1 MPKGLPKNV
10 KDNLEKCRTSAIAA
24 VDVYNRP
31 GPRFRTAQYIVLITM
46 AWTALLHALFYR
58 KGKRPWYRKPG
69 SAGTGV
75 RYVKIDGDP
84 KHWELSECLKQ
95 HYGDK
100 NPPERRNLEFLIGL
114 RNKIEHR
121 HLPELDPALYGE
133 CQAALLNLEDLLVQ
147 EFGNK
152 WALQEQL
159 AVSLQFSRLIP
170 EEKSKATKALASD
183 AAKSVKEYVETFRG
197 GLPGPTLNSLKYSF
211 TVYLV
216 PKVAGSSSMADAAV
230 EFVKLDQATPDELER
245 LQKLNV
251 LIREKHVPI
260 ANLGLY
266 KPGDVV
272 AELGRLL
279 PWQINSHVHV
289 RAWKYHKV
297 RPPAG
302 DAHPERTTPEYCV
315 FDETH
320 EDYVYTKAWINKLAS
335 ELANA
340 QHFEKVVGSPPQAK

>member
-1 MPKGLPKNV
+1 
-10 KDNLEKCRTSAIAA
+10 
-24 VDVYNRP
+24 
-31 GPRFRTAQYIVLITM
+31 
-46 AWTALLHALFYR
+46 
-58 KGKRPWYRKPG
+58 
-69 SAGTGV
+69 
-75 RYVKIDGDP
+75 
-84 KHWELSECLKQ
+84 
-95 HYGDK
+95 
-100 NPPERRNLEFLIGL
+100 
-114 RNKIEHR
+114 
-121 HLPELDPALYGE
+121 
-133 CQAALLNLEDLLVQ
+133 LLNLEDLLVQ

-170 EEKSKATKALASD
+170 EEKSKATKASVSD

-245 LQKLNV
+245 LQKLNL

-272 AELGRLL
+272 AELDRLL

-289 RAWKYHKV
+289 RAWKYHKLD
-297 RPPAG
+297 RPLVTFTRNG
-302 DAHPERTTPEYCV
+302 RLLNIVSSMKRTKTTSTRRRGLTSLRMSSR
-315 FDETH
+315 TH
-320 EDYVYTKAWINKLAS
+320 STSRRL
-335 ELANA
+335 
-340 QHFEKVVGSPPQAK
+340 